1 MRLLLGHQGVMLAP
15 PIDRNPETAL
25 TIPNAPGSC
34 IGQKGAMRIRASFQR
49 APIRP
54 SVWLVTLLLVTACSG
69 EYSEEAGAAMLAAAE
84 RGDLTTLDGLLRRDV
99 SVDVRDSC
107 RWTPLMKAALNGHR
121 EAVERLLAF
130 GSAVDAGDSGGYT
143 ALMLAAS
150 NDHAGIVELLLQHG
164 ADINHV
170 ESTNGWTALIWA
182 AKRGHEETVATLVDY
197 GAERSVRDH
206 RGLTARTWAQQA
218 DDPGIAAMLDQAVD

>member
-1 MRLLLGHQGVMLAP
+1 
-15 PIDRNPETAL
+15 
-25 TIPNAPGSC
+25 
-34 IGQKGAMRIRASFQR
+34 
-49 APIRP
+49 
-54 SVWLVTLLLVTACSG
+54 
-69 EYSEEAGAAMLAAAE
+69 
-84 RGDLTTLDGLLRRDV
+84 
-99 SVDVRDSC
+99 
-107 RWTPLMKAALNGHR
+107 MKAALNGHR
-121 EAVERLLAF
+121 EAAERLLAF

-164 ADINHV
+164 ADINRV

-197 GAERSVRDH
+197 GAELSVRDH
-206 RGLTARTWAQQA
+206 RGLTAWTWAQQA